1 MNLFLIFGSDPI
13 AIRLAEWIG
22 ARSRVRIIG
31 LAEQMV
37 GMAGAEIVALPTEM
51 ELHEM
56 PLPDV
61 APTAIL
67 LLEEIICDDDPVQEL
82 RNHWPNT
89 PILSTL
95 DLEGTERIS
104 VEDLTTSAIQDRLRS
119 IDRKQ
124 GASEVLRRLNV
135 ENETKVLIVCHDNPD
150 PDALASAMAMK
161 HLCESLE
168 KDVTIIHGGMIE
180 HQQNRAMV
188 KLLDLDVRK
197 LILDWEV
204 EDLLKE
210 SDLVICVDFSNPGAN
225 NILPET
231 CVPHIVIDHHTSETR
246 PAGDVILVRSEFAAT
261 SSLVA
266 SILMNSGVE
275 INHEV
280 ATALAFGIR
289 TDTLGFTRSFNA
301 VDLRALSWLGAWID
315 WDLMRSFESPPRS
328 QEVLSI
334 FRQALSDATLV
345 NGLMLAPVS
354 QMADRD
360 ALSQVADFLLPTED
374 VDVVISYGVRMSK
387 VILSARSTND
397 SIHIGKLLSQR
408 FEKGRAGGHKSLA
421 GGQIPFADIDCE
433 NAEDAMKKIT
443 SILESVFG
451 SEEE

>member
-1 MNLFLIFGSDPI
+1 MFLIFGSDSL

-31 LAEQMV
+31 LADQIV
-37 GMAGAEIVALPTEM
+37 GMEDAEIVALPTEM

-61 APTAIL
+61 TPTAIL

-89 PILSTL
+89 PILSTI
-95 DLEGTERIS
+95 DIDGAERIS
-104 VEDLTTSAIQDRLRS
+104 VEDLTISAIQDRLRS

-124 GASEVLRRLNV
+124 GASEVLRRLNEE
-135 ENETKVLIVCHDNPD
+135 ENAKVLIVCHDNPD
-150 PDALASAMAMK
+150 PDALASALAIK
-161 HLCESLE
+161 HLCESIGHE
-168 KDVTIIHGGMIE
+168 PTIVHGGMIE

-188 KLLDLDVRK
+188 KLLEMDVRRI
-197 LILDWEV
+197 ILDWEI
-204 EDLLKE
+204 EDILTD
-210 SDLVICVDFSNPGAN
+210 SDLVICVDFSHPGAN
-225 NILPET
+225 NILPPT
-231 CVPHIVIDHHTSETR
+231 CVPHIVIDHHTSDTR

-266 SILMNSGVE
+266 SILMNSGIE
-275 INHEV
+275 INRNV

-315 WDLMRSFESPPRS
+315 WELMRSFESPPRS

-334 FRQALSDATLV
+334 FKQALTDATLE
-345 NGLMLAPVS
+345 NGLMLAPVT
-354 QMADRD
+354 QMTDRD

-374 VDVVISYGVRMSK
+374 VDVVITYGVRISK

-397 SIHIGKLLSQR
+397 SIHIGRILSNT

-421 GGQIPFADIDCE
+421 GGQIPFEEIGCE
-433 NAEDAMKKIT
+433 NGNDAIKKMS
-443 SILESVFG
+443 SILKKAFG
-451 SEEE
+451 GEME

>member
-1 MNLFLIFGSDPI
+1 MFLIFGSDPL

-22 ARSRVRIIG
+22 ERSRVRIIG
-31 LAEQMV
+31 LAEQLVAMKDV
-37 GMAGAEIVALPTEM
+37 EIVALPTEM

-56 PLPDV
+56 PLPEV
-61 APTAIL
+61 TPTAIL
-67 LLEEIICDDDPVQEL
+67 LLEEIICDDDPVGEL
-82 RNHWPNT
+82 RNRWPNT
-89 PILSTL
+89 PILSTI
-95 DLEGTERIS
+95 DIEGAEMIS

-124 GASEVLRRLNV
+124 GASEVLRRLGDE
-135 ENETKVLIVCHDNPD
+135 ENANVLIVCHDNPD
-150 PDALASAMAMK
+150 PDALASALAMK
-161 HLCESLE
+161 HLCDSLGHTS
-168 KDVTIIHGGMIE
+168 TIIHGGMIE

-188 KLLDLDVRK
+188 KLLNMEIRK

-204 EDLLKE
+204 EDLLNE
-210 SDLVICVDFSNPGAN
+210 SDMVICVDFSHPGAN

-231 CVPHIVIDHHTSETR
+231 CVPHIVIDHHTSENR

-261 SSLVA
+261 SSLIA
-266 SILMNSGVE
+266 SVLMNSGIE
-275 INHEV
+275 MNTDV

-334 FRQALSDATLV
+334 FKQALSDATLS
-345 NGLMLAPVS
+345 NGLMLAPIS

-374 VDVVISYGVRMSK
+374 VDIVISYGVRMSK
-387 VILSARSTND
+387 VILSARSTKD
-397 SIHIGKLLSQR
+397 SVHIGKILAKK
-408 FEKGRAGGHKSLA
+408 FAKGSAGGHKAMA
-421 GGQIPFADIDCE
+421 GGQIPFEELNCNNPEEAM
-433 NAEDAMKKIT
+433 DAIT
-443 SILESVFG
+443 QILKSTFG
-451 SEEE
+451 GE

>member
-1 MNLFLIFGSDPI
+1 MILFLIFGSDPI

-31 LAEQMV
+31 LAEQMT
-37 GMAGAEIVALPTEM
+37 GMPDAEIVALPTEM

-61 APTAIL
+61 TPTAIL

-95 DLEGTERIS
+95 EIDGTERIS

-124 GASEVLRRLNV
+124 GTSEVLRRLNV
-135 ENETKVLIVCHDNPD
+135 ENEDKVLIVCHDNPD

-161 HLCESLE
+161 HLCESLNKE
-168 KDVTIIHGGMIE
+168 VTVIHGGMIE

-188 KLLDLDVRK
+188 KLLDLEVRK
-197 LILDWEV
+197 LILEWEID
-204 EDLLKE
+204 DLLKE
-210 SDLVICVDFSNPGAN
+210 SDLVICVDFSHPGAN

-275 INHEV
+275 INREV

-315 WDLMRSFESPPRS
+315 WDLMRSFESPPLS

-334 FRQALSDATLV
+334 FRQALSD
-345 NGLMLAPVS
+345 
-354 QMADRD
+354 
-360 ALSQVADFLLPTED
+360 
-374 VDVVISYGVRMSK
+374 
-387 VILSARSTND
+387 ST
-397 SIHIGKLLSQR
+397 
-408 FEKGRAGGHKSLA
+408 
-421 GGQIPFADIDCE
+421 
-433 NAEDAMKKIT
+433 
-443 SILESVFG
+443 
-451 SEEE
+451 

>member
-1 MNLFLIFGSDPI
+1 MFLIFGSDSL

-31 LAEQMV
+31 LADQIV
-37 GMAGAEIVALPTEM
+37 GMEDAEIVALPTEM

-61 APTAIL
+61 TPTAIL

-89 PILSTL
+89 PILSTI
-95 DLEGTERIS
+95 DIDGAERIS
-104 VEDLTTSAIQDRLRS
+104 VGDLTISAIQDRLRS

-124 GASEVLRRLNV
+124 GASEVLRRLNEE
-135 ENETKVLIVCHDNPD
+135 ENAKVLIVCHDNPD
-150 PDALASAMAMK
+150 PDALASALAIK
-161 HLCESLE
+161 HLCESIGHE
-168 KDVTIIHGGMIE
+168 PTIVHGGMIE

-188 KLLDLDVRK
+188 KLLEMDVRRI
-197 LILDWEV
+197 ILDWEI
-204 EDLLKE
+204 EDILTD
-210 SDLVICVDFSNPGAN
+210 SDLVICVDFSHPGAN
-225 NILPET
+225 NILPPT
-231 CVPHIVIDHHTSETR
+231 CVPHIVIDHHTSDTR

-266 SILMNSGVE
+266 SILMNSGIE
-275 INHEV
+275 INRNV

-315 WDLMRSFESPPRS
+315 WELMRSFESPPRS

-334 FRQALSDATLV
+334 FKQALTDATLE
-345 NGLMLAPVS
+345 NGLMLAPVT
-354 QMADRD
+354 QMTDRD

-374 VDVVISYGVRMSK
+374 VDVVITYGVRISK

-397 SIHIGKLLSQR
+397 SIHIGRILSNT

-421 GGQIPFADIDCE
+421 GGQIPFEEIGCQ
-433 NAEDAMKKIT
+433 NGNDAIKKMS
-443 SILESVFG
+443 SILKNAFG
-451 SEEE
+451 GEME

>member
-1 MNLFLIFGSDPI
+1 MFLIFGSDPI

-37 GMAGAEIVALPTEM
+37 GMPDAEIVALPTEM

-61 APTAIL
+61 TPTAIL

-95 DLEGTERIS
+95 EIEGTERIS

-135 ENETKVLIVCHDNPD
+135 ENESKVLIVCHDNPD

-188 KLLDLDVRK
+188 RLLNLDVRK

-204 EDLLKE
+204 EDILKE
-210 SDLVICVDFSNPGAN
+210 SDLVICVDFSHPGAN

-266 SILMNSGVE
+266 SILMNSGIE
-275 INHEV
+275 INREV

-301 VDLRALSWLGAWID
+301 VDLRALSWLGAWVD
-315 WDLMRSFESPPRS
+315 WDFMRSFEKKD
-328 QEVLSI
+328 SI
-334 FRQALSDATLV
+334 MKIREASLKKNLKKRKKIKIK
-345 NGLMLAPVS
+345 L
-354 QMADRD
+354 
-360 ALSQVADFLLPTED
+360 
-374 VDVVISYGVRMSK
+374 K
-387 VILSARSTND
+387 KKND
-397 SIHIGKLLSQR
+397 SSFR
-408 FEKGRAGGHKSLA
+408 
-421 GGQIPFADIDCE
+421 
-433 NAEDAMKKIT
+433 
-443 SILESVFG
+443 
-451 SEEE
+451 

>member
-1 MNLFLIFGSDPI
+1 MFLIFGSDSL

-31 LAEQMV
+31 LADQIV
-37 GMAGAEIVALPTEM
+37 GMEDAEIVALPTEM

-61 APTAIL
+61 TPTAIL

-89 PILSTL
+89 PILSTI
-95 DLEGTERIS
+95 DIDGAERIS
-104 VEDLTTSAIQDRLRS
+104 VEDLTISAIQDRLRS

-124 GASEVLRRLNV
+124 GASEVLRRLNEE
-135 ENETKVLIVCHDNPD
+135 ENAKVLIVCHDNPD
-150 PDALASAMAMK
+150 PDALASALAIK
-161 HLCESLE
+161 HLCESIGHE
-168 KDVTIIHGGMIE
+168 PTIVHGGMIE

-188 KLLDLDVRK
+188 KLLEMDVRRI
-197 LILDWEV
+197 ILDWEI
-204 EDLLKE
+204 EDILTD
-210 SDLVICVDFSNPGAN
+210 SDLVICVDFSHPGAN
-225 NILPET
+225 NILPTT
-231 CVPHIVIDHHTSETR
+231 CVPHIVIDHHTSDTR

-266 SILMNSGVE
+266 SILMNSGIE
-275 INHEV
+275 INRNV

-315 WDLMRSFESPPRS
+315 WELMRSFESPPRS

-334 FRQALSDATLV
+334 FKQALTDATLE
-345 NGLMLAPVS
+345 NGLMLAPVT
-354 QMADRD
+354 QMTDRD

-374 VDVVISYGVRMSK
+374 VDVVITYGVRISK

-397 SIHIGKLLSQR
+397 SIHIGRILSNT

-421 GGQIPFADIDCE
+421 GGQIPFEEIGCE
-433 NAEDAMKKIT
+433 NGNDAIKKMS
-443 SILESVFG
+443 SILKNAFG
-451 SEEE
+451 GEME

>member
-1 MNLFLIFGSDPI
+1 MFLIFGSDSL

-31 LAEQMV
+31 LADQIV
-37 GMAGAEIVALPTEM
+37 GMEDAEIVALPTEM

-61 APTAIL
+61 TPTAIL

-89 PILSTL
+89 PILSTI
-95 DLEGTERIS
+95 DIDGAERIS
-104 VEDLTTSAIQDRLRS
+104 VEDLTISAIQDRLRS

-124 GASEVLRRLNV
+124 GASEVLRRLNEE
-135 ENETKVLIVCHDNPD
+135 ENAKVLIVCHDNPD
-150 PDALASAMAMK
+150 PDALASALAIK
-161 HLCESLE
+161 HLCESIGHE
-168 KDVTIIHGGMIE
+168 PTIVHGGMIE

-188 KLLDLDVRK
+188 KLLEMDVRRI
-197 LILDWEV
+197 ILDWEI
-204 EDLLKE
+204 EDILTD
-210 SDLVICVDFSNPGAN
+210 SDLVICVDFSHPGAN
-225 NILPET
+225 NILPPT
-231 CVPHIVIDHHTSETR
+231 CVPHIVIDHHTSDTR

-266 SILMNSGVE
+266 SILMNSGIE
-275 INHEV
+275 INRNV

-315 WDLMRSFESPPRS
+315 WELMRSFESPPRS

-334 FRQALSDATLV
+334 FKQALTDATLE
-345 NGLMLAPVS
+345 NGLMLAPVT
-354 QMADRD
+354 QMTDRD

-374 VDVVISYGVRMSK
+374 VDVVITYGVRISK

-397 SIHIGKLLSQR
+397 SIHIGRILSNT

-421 GGQIPFADIDCE
+421 GGQIPFEEIGCE
-433 NAEDAMKKIT
+433 NGNDAIKKMS
-443 SILESVFG
+443 SILKNAFG
-451 SEEE
+451 GEME